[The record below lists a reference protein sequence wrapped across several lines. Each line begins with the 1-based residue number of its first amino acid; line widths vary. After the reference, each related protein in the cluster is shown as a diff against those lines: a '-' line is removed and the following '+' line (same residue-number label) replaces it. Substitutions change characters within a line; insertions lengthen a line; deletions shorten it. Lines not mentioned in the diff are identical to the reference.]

1 MKHHPL
7 PETSS
12 RKQKARARRKHTEHV
27 LLAVVFTAVELWAV
41 VATVV
46 LLDDGGVLAVAVSAV
61 LSAAMIAVWDTWKS
75 VFATARSLRSP
86 VPEEEPPAAEV
97 DPEMKLVRV

>member
-7 PETSS
+7 PEASS

-41 VATVV
+41 VAVVV
-46 LLDDGGVLAVAVSAV
+46 LLDDGGVLAVAASVV

-75 VFATARSLRSP
+75 VFATARALRSP
-86 VPEEEPPAAEV
+86 VPEEEPPAVEADHEIR
-97 DPEMKLVRV
+97 LVRL